1 MSMPGTLASI
11 KLWLTVLCIRR
22 HTVPLLRLRV
32 PSVAFINFHRHLLQD
47 AHEVKEHRALA
58 GVWQEQLQA
67 DRKKEKSRA
76 SRSSTDFTPHVAGIQ
91 DSVELL
97 QPRIGRMSL
106 TGSSSLTSHAAEAHD
121 HVHAEPHM
129 QRVVEEEADGAE
141 GMGAVQPPAAVP
153 GQELGRQSKSVQGAG
168 LARPAISVQASSAHA
183 APGSGLPKQQK

>member
-1 MSMPGTLASI
+1 M
-11 KLWLTVLCIRR
+11 
-22 HTVPLLRLRV
+22 
-32 PSVAFINFHRHLLQD
+32 
-47 AHEVKEHRALA
+47 KEHRALA

-106 TGSSSLTSHAAEAHD
+106 TGSGSLTSHAAEAHD
-121 HVHAEPHM
+121 HAHAEPHM
-129 QRVVEEEADGAE
+129 QRVAEEEADGAE
-141 GMGAVQPPAAVP
+141 GEGAVQQPAAAP
-153 GQELGRQSKSVQGAG
+153 GQQLGRRSKSVQGAG

-183 APGSGLPKQQK
+183 APGAGLFKQQK